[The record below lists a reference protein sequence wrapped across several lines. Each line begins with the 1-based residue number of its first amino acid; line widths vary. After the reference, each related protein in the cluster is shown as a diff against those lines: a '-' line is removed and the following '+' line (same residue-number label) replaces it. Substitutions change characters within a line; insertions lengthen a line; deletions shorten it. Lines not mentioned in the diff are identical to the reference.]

1 MSIAFFDMDGTIIG
15 GDTNDISIG
24 EFVNRG
30 IARESILTSLN
41 NFERQFYEGTL
52 NVSEF
57 LKFAVKPLI
66 GMDRDSL
73 YKVLHDI
80 VKTSIMPLVYPG
92 AKRAIRFH
100 NDRNDTVVIVTS
112 TMDYLAEHIAEQLNI
127 KYVIASP
134 MEKKDGV
141 LTGEICGIP
150 AFQKDKVTRIN
161 MFLKEH
167 DLTLEDSYGYGDT
180 VNDVPMLMMC
190 THRYAVNPNKVLLE
204 SDSIKELTVVDWKK
218 IGIRV

>member
-24 EFVNRG
+24 EFVKRG
-30 IARESILTSLN
+30 IASESVLTSLN
-41 NFERQFYEGTL
+41 DFERQFYEGTL

-57 LKFAVKPLI
+57 LKFAVKPLV

-167 DLTLEDSYGYGDT
+167 DLTLEGSYGYGDT

-190 THRYAVNPNKVLLE
+190 THRYAVNPNRILLE
-204 SDSIKELTVVDWKK
+204 SDLIKELTVVDWKK
-218 IGIRV
+218 

>member
-24 EFVNRG
+24 EFVKRG
-30 IARESILTSLN
+30 ITSESILTSLN
-41 NFERQFYEGTL
+41 DFERQFYEGTL

-57 LKFAVKPLI
+57 LKFAVKPLV
-66 GMDRDSL
+66 GMDRDTL

-167 DLTLEDSYGYGDT
+167 DLTLEGSYGYGDT

-190 THRYAVNPNKVLLE
+190 THRYAVNPNRILLE
-204 SDSIKELTVVDWKK
+204 SDLIKELTVVDWKK
-218 IGIRV
+218 

>member
-1 MSIAFFDMDGTIIG
+1 MSVAFFDMDGTIIG
-15 GDTNDISIG
+15 GDTNDISIA
-24 EFVNRG
+24 EFVKRG
-30 IARESILTSLN
+30 IANENILSSLED
-41 NFERQFYEGTL
+41 FERQFYEGTL
-52 NVSEF
+52 KVCDF
-57 LKFAVKPLI
+57 LKFAVKPLV
-66 GMDRDSL
+66 GMDKDKL

-80 VKTSIMPLVYPG
+80 VKNSIMPVVYPG
-92 AKRAIRFH
+92 AKRAIKFH

-141 LTGEICGIP
+141 LTGEISGIP

-167 DLTLEDSYGYGDT
+167 SLSLEDSYGYGDT
-180 VNDVPMLMMC
+180 VNDVPMIMMC
-190 THRYAVNPNKVLLE
+190 SHRFAVNPNKVLLE
-204 SDSIKELTVVDWKK
+204 SEAIKEMTVLDWKK
-218 IGIRV
+218 

>member
-1 MSIAFFDMDGTIIG
+1 MSIAFFDMDGTIVG

-24 EFVNRG
+24 EFVKRG
-30 IARESILTSLN
+30 IARPNIIKSLEDY
-41 NFERQFYEGTL
+41 ERQFYEGTL
-52 NVSEF
+52 NVRDF
-57 LKFAVKPLI
+57 LKFAVKPLV
-66 GMDRDSL
+66 GMDKETL

-80 VKTSIMPLVYPG
+80 VKTSIMPVVYPG
-92 AKRAIRFH
+92 AKRAIKFH

-127 KYVIASP
+127 RYVIASP

-141 LTGEICGIP
+141 LTGEISGIP

-167 DLTLEDSYGYGDT
+167 ELTLDDSYAYGDT

-190 THRYAVNPNKVLLE
+190 THRYAVNPNRILLE
-204 SDSIKELTVVDWKK
+204 SESIKEMTVVDWKK
-218 IGIRV
+218 

>member
-1 MSIAFFDMDGTIIG
+1 MSVAFFDMDGTIVG

-24 EFVNRG
+24 EFVKRG
-30 IARESILTSLN
+30 IADKSIISALN
-41 NFERQFYEGTL
+41 SFEQQFYEGTL
-52 NVSEF
+52 NVSDF
-57 LKFAVKPLI
+57 LKFAVKPLV
-66 GMDRDSL
+66 GMNKDKL
-73 YKVLHDI
+73 YKILHDI
-80 VKTSIMPLVYPG
+80 VKTTIIPVVYPG
-92 AKRAIRFH
+92 AKRAIKFH
-100 NDRNDTVVIVTS
+100 NDRHDTVVIVTS
-112 TMDYLAEHIAEQLNI
+112 TMDYLAEHIAEQLDI

-167 DLTLEDSYGYGDT
+167 NLSLEDSYGYGDT

-190 THRYAVNPNKVLLE
+190 DHRFAVNPNKILLE
-204 SDSIKELTVVDWKK
+204 SDDIKAMTVVDWKK
-218 IGIRV
+218 

>member
-24 EFVNRG
+24 EFVKRG
-30 IARESILTSLN
+30 IASESVLTSLN
-41 NFERQFYEGTL
+41 DFERQFYEGTL

-57 LKFAVKPLI
+57 LKFAVKPLV

-167 DLTLEDSYGYGDT
+167 DLTLEGSYGYGDT

-190 THRYAVNPNKVLLE
+190 THRYAVNPNRILLE

-218 IGIRV
+218 